1 MLIELQNVSYVYSKG
16 SPYEKTALDN
26 INLKINEGEFL
37 AVIGHTGSG
46 KSTLVQH
53 FNGLISPTSG
63 KVLVESEDIS
73 NLKNYSSIRQKIGI
87 VFQYAENQL
96 FEDTVYEDIAFGP
109 KNMGY
114 SEVEIERNVK
124 KAMNIVKLDYEKYK
138 DINPYFLSGGEKRRA
153 AVAGVLVM
161 NPKVLVLDEPAA
173 GLDPAG
179 REEILSEIKKFREEL
194 NITVI
199 IVSHSMEEVAKL
211 VDRGVVMNDGKII
224 MDGTPV
230 EIFRREDELINVGLN
245 IPQVTKIMRELK
257 KRGANVDSD
266 AITIEQAKNSIE
278 KYLKEVKNA

>member
-63 KVLVESEDIS
+63 KILVEGEDIS

-114 SEVEIERNVK
+114 SEAEIERNVK

-211 VDRGVVMNDGKII
+211 VDRVVVMNDGKII

-230 EIFRREDELINVGLN
+230 EIFRREDELIKVGLN